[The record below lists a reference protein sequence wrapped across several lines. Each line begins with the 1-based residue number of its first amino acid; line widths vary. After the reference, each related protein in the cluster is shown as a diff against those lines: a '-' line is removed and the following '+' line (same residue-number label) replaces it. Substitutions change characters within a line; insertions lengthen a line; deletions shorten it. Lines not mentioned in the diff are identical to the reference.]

1 MPTGLFKTLFSFIAL
16 LHTRNT
22 FPLQEK
28 SVAKLNMFA
37 KNLSVPKTKLLAEKA
52 LAALA
57 KGFRKKAGKSRAQ
70 AARAKRG
77 SQTSIFNADESPA
90 QSLHKGGAR
99 MIETYSPF
107 RVIGPVFHVRKKSYW

>member
-37 KNLSVPKTKLLAEKA
+37 KNPSVPKTKLLTEKE

-70 AARAKRG
+70 AAREMRV
-77 SQTSIFNADESPA
+77 SQTSIFNRSEEHTSEL
-90 QSLHKGGAR
+90 QSLRHLVCR
-99 MIETYSPF
+99 
-107 RVIGPVFHVRKKSYW
+107 